1 MSEHEHR
8 PPDLGDLVG
17 EDVSGQELDQL
28 RRVHD
33 LVLAAGPLPEL
44 PPSLQ
49 HPPVVEDD
57 RRDASAAFALIPRK
71 SGRLLTF
78 AAALAVMTL
87 VIGYIIGHRH
97 GDFKTDFTVRMTGTP
112 AAPHAVGLV
121 RVAPIDSVG
130 NWPLELQVI
139 GLKPLPKG
147 GYYTLYLTRHHKP
160 AASCGTFRV
169 HDGQTVVRLN
179 APYNFRKYDKNGW
192 VVVAHGPGEPKPGPI
207 VLKASRS
214 V

>member
-1 MSEHEHR
+1 VNERR
-8 PPDLGDLVG
+8 PPDLHDLVG

-57 RRDASAAFALIPRK
+57 RRDASAAFAEIPRR
-71 SGRLLTF
+71 SGRVLTF
-78 AAALAVMTL
+78 AAGLAVMTL

-97 GDFKTDFTVRMTGTP
+97 AGFNTDYTVQMKGTS

-130 NWPLELQVI
+130 NWPLELQVV
-139 GLKPLPKG
+139 GLKALPKG
-147 GYYTLYLTRHHKP
+147 GYYTLYLTRHKKP

-169 HDGQTVVRLN
+169 NEGQTVVRLN

-192 VVVAHGPGEPKPGPI
+192 IVVAHGPGKPNPGPI
-207 VLKASRS
+207 VLETTGS